1 MQTIEKG
8 LLLPD
13 LVANY
18 HHLLD
23 SGQLFKGHAKFKNV
37 YDSRSQFQLRDCVLR
52 HVSAHGLHSLIP
64 PSSLSKIASM
74 DPNDQAIWYASYDE
88 EYDGL
93 ADIPTWDVITE
104 EQYQKLKGRC
114 KAIPSMAIAVI
125 KYDENNRPKRA
136 KFRIV
141 VLGNLD
147 YHQWSKENTY
157 APVLSQLE
165 LRLLT
170 SLAVHHNGY

>member
-23 SGQLFKGHAKFKNV
+23 SGQLFKGNAKFKNV

-93 ADIPTWDVITE
+93 ADIPT
-104 EQYQKLKGRC
+104 
-114 KAIPSMAIAVI
+114 
-125 KYDENNRPKRA
+125 
-136 KFRIV
+136 
-141 VLGNLD
+141 
-147 YHQWSKENTY
+147 
-157 APVLSQLE
+157 
-165 LRLLT
+165 
-170 SLAVHHNGY
+170 